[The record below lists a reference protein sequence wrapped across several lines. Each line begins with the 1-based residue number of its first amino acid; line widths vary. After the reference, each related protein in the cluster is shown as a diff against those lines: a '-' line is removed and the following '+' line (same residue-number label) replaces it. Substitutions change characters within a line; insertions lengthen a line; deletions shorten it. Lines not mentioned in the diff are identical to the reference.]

1 MRFSRLVIISRPIF
15 WPVLVLSFLIG
26 VAFGPGL
33 GALLSTEQPVMT
45 AIIWIELLAL
55 TLPLCI
61 IAFGVNDIYDIA
73 SDEKN
78 PRKGRLEGAVL
89 RKHEKKILLYAILAS
104 AALLLTVAAA
114 ATIATGSALNIL
126 AMIGLISL
134 LVAYSA
140 PPLRLK
146 ERPPLDS
153 IANGMLWLGPFL
165 LGHSFGAWDSGA
177 VRKAS
182 ILCIAVAATHMY
194 AALVDYTPDKRAGHR
209 TFAVAAGPRT
219 TAIAASVLLI
229 ITIALGGFSYAV
241 RALLALA
248 LCVFLFTAAV
258 RPSQIEKT
266 AYHGA
271 ALLYIS
277 FLAAGAFYLGRALIY
292 P

>member
-1 MRFSRLVIISRPIF
+1 MRISRLLVISRPIF

-33 GALLSTEQPVMT
+33 GALTDTTTPITTV
-45 AIIWIELLAL
+45 IIWIELLAL

-73 SDEKN
+73 SDERN
-78 PRKGRLEGAVL
+78 PRKGMIEGAVL
-89 RKHEKKILLYAILAS
+89 RNAERKSLLYAILAG
-104 AALLLTVAAA
+104 AALLLIVAAIA
-114 ATIATGSALNIL
+114 SIATGNALNIL
-126 AMIGLISL
+126 AMTGLIIL
-134 LVAYSA
+134 LLAYSA

-146 ERPPLDS
+146 EHPPLDS

-165 LGHSFGAWDSGA
+165 LGHSFGVWDGDA

-219 TAIAASVLLI
+219 TAIAASALLI
-229 ITIALGGFSYAV
+229 ITIALGGFSLAV
-241 RALLALA
+241 RMLLSLA
-248 LCVFLFTAAV
+248 LCVFIFTAATPIS
-258 RPSQIEKT
+258 RIERT
-266 AYHGA
+266 AHYGA
-271 ALLYIS
+271 ASLYVS
-277 FLAAGAFYLGRALIY
+277 FLIAGAFHLARAIF
-292 P
+292 

>member
-1 MRFSRLVIISRPIF
+1 MRFSRLLVISRPVF
-15 WPVLVLSFLIG
+15 WPVLILSFLIG

-33 GALLSTEQPVMT
+33 DVFTGTATPVMT

-61 IAFGVNDIYDIA
+61 IAFGVNDIYDIV

-78 PRKGRLEGAVL
+78 PRKGMIEGAVL
-89 RKHEKKILLYAILAS
+89 RKTEKKSLLYAILMS
-104 AALLLTVAAA
+104 AALLVIVAAV
-114 ATIATGSALNIL
+114 ATIATGNALNIL
-126 AMIGLISL
+126 AMTGLIIL

-146 ERPPLDS
+146 EHPPLDS

-165 LGHSFGAWDSGA
+165 LGHSFGIWDSDA

-219 TAIAASVLLI
+219 TAIAASALLV
-229 ITIALGGFSYAV
+229 ITLALGGFSFAV
-241 RALLALA
+241 RMLLALA
-248 LCVFLFTAAV
+248 LCVFIFTAAAPV
-258 RPSQIEKT
+258 SRIERT
-266 AYHGA
+266 AHYGA
-271 ALLYIS
+271 AALYIS
-277 FLAAGAFYLGRALIY
+277 FLAAGAFYLLRAIL
-292 P
+292 